1 MKQVEIEAAP
11 LEKLASLLGPD
22 RAALLM
28 STAERARSLL
38 DGVIVWNVN
47 STALGGG
54 VAEMLEGLLAYGHG
68 ARVDTRWLVLDGDPP
83 FFAITKAL
91 HNALHGFLDDRQGFS
106 SADHAH
112 YERVSESNLEELE
125 RLIRPGDI
133 VLLHDPQ
140 TAGLINGLRRHGAHV
155 VWRSH
160 IGRDEPNAVTEI
172 AWEFLRRYVED
183 ADALV
188 FSRREYVP
196 DWLAPHRVRIIK
208 PSIDPFTTKNRE
220 LYDVE
225 VSEVLGEVG
234 LVSGAPDRG
243 VVKYTRRDGMPGVL
257 RPQSSLLSGTTPP
270 PFDAPLVLQ
279 VSRWDRLK
287 DMEGVLRA
295 FAAHVAPANPDAQLM
310 LAGPDVSA
318 VSDDPEGA
326 EILAAC
332 RIAWADLPAEAR
344 ARCHLATL
352 PMDDADE
359 NALIVNALQRHA
371 TVVVQKSIAEGFGL
385 TLMEAMWK
393 GRPVVAS
400 AVGGLQEQATDG
412 VEGLLVP
419 DPSDLAGFGERIRR
433 LLDDAGLRER
443 MGKAGRD
450 RVREEFLGD
459 RHLIQWVE
467 LFGDLI
473 DH

>member
-11 LEKLASLLGPD
+11 LEKLASLLGPG
-22 RAALLM
+22 RAVLLM
-28 STAERARSLL
+28 STAEHARSML

-68 ARVDTRWLVLDGDPP
+68 ARVDTRWLVLDGDPL
-83 FFAITKAL
+83 FFDITKRL
-91 HNALHGFLDDRQGFS
+91 HNALHGFLDDRHGFS
-106 SADHAH
+106 SEDHEH
-112 YERVSESNLEELE
+112 YERVSEDNLEQLQS
-125 RLIRPGDI
+125 LIRAGDI

-140 TAGLINGLRRHGAHV
+140 TAGLVDGLRRHGAHV

-160 IGRDEPNAVTEI
+160 IGRDEPNAVTAI

-196 DWLAPHRVRIIK
+196 DWLAPERVRVIN

-220 LYDVE
+220 LYEVE

-243 VVKYTRRDGMPGVL
+243 VVRYTRRDGMPGVL
-257 RPQSSLLSGTTPP
+257 RPHTGLLSGTTAP

-295 FAAHVAPANPDAQLM
+295 FAAHVAPAHPDAHLM

-326 EILAAC
+326 ETLAAC
-332 RIAWADLPAEAR
+332 RVAWADLPAEAR
-344 ARCHLATL
+344 SRCHLATL
-352 PMDDADE
+352 PMDDPDE

-371 TVVVQKSIAEGFGL
+371 TVVVQKSLAEGFGL

-400 AVGGLQEQATDG
+400 AVGGLQEQVDDG
-412 VEGLLVP
+412 VEGLLLP
-419 DPSDLAGFGERIRR
+419 DPTDLAGFGERVHH
-433 LLDDAGLRER
+433 LLDDPDLRER

-450 RVREEFLGD
+450 RVRRDFLGD

-467 LFGDLI
+467 LFGYLLE
-473 DH
+473 H